1 MHSMPGFRL
10 RTFAC
15 FALLA
20 LAPAAAAPA
29 SAQANAATLYQ
40 RNCASCHGVERQ
52 GTGLGPSLSAE
63 TYRYGGRQE
72 DVARVIHNGVASR
85 GMPAFGEVLSSEQIA
100 ALADFLPSRQS
111 APEPPAEEAPAAAEP
126 PPHEF
131 DAVPGVVDTLD
142 YAVRVERFAQGLETA
157 WSIAFIDARTALVAE
172 RPGRLRIVRDGVLQ
186 PQPVAGLPPIRVQEH
201 RLNQGGLFDIAI
213 DPGYRDNGWIYLSH
227 ADGLDERGP
236 EGERLSMTR
245 VVRGHIR
252 DGAWVD
258 NEVVYE
264 ADRAAYGEAAWHFG
278 GRMLFDR
285 EGRLYLSTGDR
296 RAPELAREP
305 GWPGGKIHR
314 VMPDG
319 STPPDNP
326 FVGRS
331 DALASVYSVGHRNPQ
346 GMAIDPS
353 TGRIWA
359 TEHGPRGGDELNV
372 VVRGGDYG
380 WPVVSHGIN
389 YDGTVLTPH
398 VRAGGVEQPAWYWR
412 PSIGVS
418 GLAFYDGD
426 AFPLWRG
433 KLLVTGLAPRE
444 LRLLTLDDDRV
455 QHEETILTTEGRPY
469 EPVVGPDGAIYVVT
483 DAPGEVLR
491 LSAQEER
498 RL

>member
-1 MHSMPGFRL
+1 MPGFRL
-10 RTFAC
+10 RTFAR
-15 FALLA
+15 FALLALALA

-29 SAQANAATLYQ
+29 FAQVDAATLYQ
-40 RNCASCHGVERQ
+40 RNCASCHGAERQ
-52 GTGLGPSLSAE
+52 GTGLGPPLSAE
-63 TYRYGGRQE
+63 TYRYGGRPE
-72 DVARVIHNGVASR
+72 DVVRVISNGVASR
-85 GMPAFGEVLSSEQIA
+85 GMPAFGGTLSPEQIA
-100 ALADFLPSRQS
+100 ALADFLPSRQV
-111 APEPPAEEAPAAAEP
+111 APEPEGASTPAEP

-142 YAVRVERFAQGLETA
+142 YAVKVERFAQGLETV
-157 WSIAFIDARTALVAE
+157 WSIAFIDDRTALVAE

-201 RLNQGGLFDIAI
+201 ALNQGGLFDIAI
-213 DPGYRDNGWIYLSH
+213 DPGYRDNGWIYLSYSH
-227 ADGLDERGP
+227 GLEARGP
-236 EGERLSMTR
+236 EGDRLSMTR
-245 VVRGHIR
+245 VVRGRIR
-252 DGAWVD
+252 DDAWVD
-258 NEVVYE
+258 GEVVYE
-264 ADRAAYGEAAWHFG
+264 ADRAMYGEAAWHFG

-285 EGRLYLSTGDR
+285 EGRLYVTIGDR
-296 RAPELAREP
+296 RVPELAREP
-305 GWPGGKIHR
+305 GRPSGKIHR
-314 VMPDG
+314 VMADG
-319 STPPDNP
+319 SIPPDNP
-326 FVGRS
+326 FVGRG

-346 GMAIDPS
+346 GMALDPS

-359 TEHGPRGGDELNV
+359 TEHGPRGGDELNIV
-372 VVRGGDYG
+372 VSGGDYG

-389 YDGTVLTPH
+389 YNGTVLTPH
-398 VRAGGVEQPAWYWR
+398 VRAKGVEQPAWYWR

-426 AFPLWRG
+426 AFGLWRG

-444 LRLLTLDDDRV
+444 LRLLTLDGDRV

-491 LSAQEER
+491 LSPQEER